1 MVRIHRVFWGVSGI
15 EAVPLIQV
23 MNRKVYSIGQRK
35 ADGSVQYVEV
45 LVGKMNTGT
54 KGDEMKGD
62 EMQVESETT
71 SEGILTPGTS
81 VVDGQ

>member
-1 MVRIHRVFWGVSGI
+1 M
-15 EAVPLIQV
+15 
-23 MNRKVYSIGQRK
+23 IG
-35 ADGSVQYVEV
+35 
-45 LVGKMNTGT
+45 LVVKMNTGT
-54 KGDEMKGD
+54 KGD